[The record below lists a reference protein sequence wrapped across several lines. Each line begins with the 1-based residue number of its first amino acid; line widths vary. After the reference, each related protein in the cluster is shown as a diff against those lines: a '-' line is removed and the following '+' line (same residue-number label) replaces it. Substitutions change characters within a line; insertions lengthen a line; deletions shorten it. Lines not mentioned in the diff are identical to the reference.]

1 MGADEIDSSQGVPAP
16 PAPQENKRPEKLSPI
31 NLLMQKVELGEEDFS
46 TFKDIL
52 RSLWKNKQYQN
63 EKAADWESWDDI
75 PKREVVKIL
84 GIIE

>member
-1 MGADEIDSSQGVPAP
+1 M
-16 PAPQENKRPEKLSPI
+16 EK
-31 NLLMQKVELGEEDFS
+31 VDLGEEDFS

-52 RSLWKNKQYQN
+52 RGLWKSKQYQN
-63 EKAADWESWDDI
+63 KKAADWESWDDI